1 VREPLKVRVEDE
13 SHAIALTRELADLRT
28 VDLQPCDGA
37 WEVSIEGLDS
47 DRLIVR
53 VLDAVRQIL
62 GASPDAAALVLL
74 DGREYRL
81 DGR

>member
-1 VREPLKVRVEDE
+1 VREPLKVRVVDE
-13 SHAIALTRELADLRT
+13 VHALALRRELADLPT
-28 VDLQPCDGA
+28 VDLQPRDGA
-37 WEVSIEGLDS
+37 WEVSIAGLDS

-62 GASPDAAALVLL
+62 GASPDAAALVQL